1 MRGPTVACAVVR
13 DAPPIL
19 MLAEDLEV
27 LQRALALRLVARS
40 ESPRLTDAQREGMQ
54 AALLDERWGDAIA
67 AWIDHTGVAVDIY
80 TEPILTAA
88 DVPADLVGAEL
99 QFAPLFRGS

>member
-1 MRGPTVACAVVR
+1 MRSATVACAVVR
-13 DAPPIL
+13 DTPPML

-27 LQRALALRLVARS
+27 LQRALALRLVARN
-40 ESPRLTDAQREGMQ
+40 ESPQLTDAQRDEMQ
-54 AALLDERWGDAIA
+54 VALLDERWGDAIA
-67 AWIDHTGVAVDIY
+67 AWIDHTGIEIDVY

-88 DVPADLVGAEL
+88 DVPVDLVGAEL